1 MIQIKSLLLL
11 IFFIFFSKI
20 SLSEENKVV
29 YVDLNMIMNNSIPGK
44 SISSQ
49 LEANHKKNISNF
61 EKIEKELK
69 REEVEIISQKNAI
82 SKEEFEKKIM
92 SLRDKANNFRKERNN
107 NINDL
112 NNQKLALTAKM
123 ITLIRPILSEYSD
136 KNSISLIIDKK
147 YRKERNDNIN
157 NLNNQRLNATEK
169 MISLIRPILSEYSE
183 KNSISLIIQKR
194 NIVIGKT
201 ALDITDDIL
210 KIVDEKI
217 TKISLD

>member
-1 MIQIKSLLLL
+1 MMRKKLLL
-11 IFFIFFSKI
+11 IIIFYIFFSKDSI
-20 SLSEENKVV
+20 SQENKIV
-29 YVDLNMIMNNSIPGK
+29 YLDLNSIMANSIAGK

-69 REEVEIISQKNAI
+69 REEVEIISQKDAL

-92 SLRDKANNFRKERNN
+92 NLRDKA
-107 NINDL
+107 
-112 NNQKLALTAKM
+112 
-123 ITLIRPILSEYSD
+123 
-136 KNSISLIIDKK
+136 KK
-147 YRKERNDNIN
+147 YRKERNNNIN

-183 KNSISLIIQKR
+183 KNSISLIVQKR

-201 ALDITDDIL
+201 SLDITDDIL

-217 TKISLD
+217 VKISLD

>member
-1 MIQIKSLLLL
+1 MKIKVLLL
-11 IFFIFFSKI
+11 IFFFIFFSKVSI
-20 SLSEENKVV
+20 SHENKTV
-29 YVDLNMIMNNSIPGK
+29 YLDLNIIMTNSIAGK
-44 SISSQ
+44 SINSQ
-49 LEANHKKNISNF
+49 LETNHKKNISNF

-69 REEVEIISQKNAI
+69 KEEVEIISQKDAI

-92 SLRDKANNFRKERNN
+92 DLRNKA
-107 NINDL
+107 
-112 NNQKLALTAKM
+112 
-123 ITLIRPILSEYSD
+123 
-136 KNSISLIIDKK
+136 KK

-169 MISLIRPILSEYSE
+169 MIALIRPILSEYSE
-183 KNSISLIIQKR
+183 KNYISLIIQKK

-217 TKISLD
+217 GEIQLD